1 MEEKLKCE
9 VCGALVTRKS
19 ASQKYCAGCRAE
31 ANSFKAK
38 LHREE
43 RKAIEI
49 VQRWSDEHPQKTYL
63 SECLRLFPNIL
74 LDNDGTPIF
83 CPYHLG
89 FMSMDD
95 CRNDGNCSKCWNQPV
110 EESESK

>member
-19 ASQKYCAGCRAE
+19 ASQKYCASCRDE

-43 RKAIEI
+43 RKAIKSYSSRCQNVDTLEEKCKEI
-49 VQRWSDEHPQKTYL
+49 SRYNKLHNTLMDLRFITGGCGMVF
-63 SECLRLFPNIL
+63 CL
-74 LDNDGTPIF
+74 
-83 CPYHLG
+83 
-89 FMSMDD
+89 
-95 CRNDGNCSKCWNQPV
+95 GN
-110 EESESK
+110 

>member
-43 RKAIEI
+43 RKQLNRIRAAAKMLI
-49 VQRWSDEHPQKTYL
+49 L
-63 SECLRLFPNIL
+63 SKKSAKR
-74 LDNDGTPIF
+74 
-83 CPYHLG
+83 
-89 FMSMDD
+89 
-95 CRNDGNCSKCWNQPV
+95 
-110 EESESK
+110 

>member
-19 ASQKYCAGCRAE
+19 ASQKYCASCRAE

-43 RKAIEI
+43 RKAIKSYSSRCQNVI
-49 VQRWSDEHPQKTYL
+49 L
-63 SECLRLFPNIL
+63 SKKSAKR
-74 LDNDGTPIF
+74 
-83 CPYHLG
+83 
-89 FMSMDD
+89 
-95 CRNDGNCSKCWNQPV
+95 
-110 EESESK
+110 

>member
-19 ASQKYCAGCRAE
+19 ASQKYCASCRDE

-43 RKAIEI
+43 RKAIKI
-49 VQRWSDEHPQKTYL
+49 VFEPL
-63 SECLRLFPNIL
+63 P
-74 LDNDGTPIF
+74 
-83 CPYHLG
+83 
-89 FMSMDD
+89 
-95 CRNDGNCSKCWNQPV
+95 KC
-110 EESESK
+110 

>member
-43 RKAIEI
+43 
-49 VQRWSDEHPQKTYL
+49 QK
-63 SECLRLFPNIL
+63 SN
-74 LDNDGTPIF
+74 
-83 CPYHLG
+83 
-89 FMSMDD
+89 
-95 CRNDGNCSKCWNQPV
+95 
-110 EESESK
+110 

>member
-19 ASQKYCAGCRAE
+19 ASQKYCASCRAE

-43 RKAIEI
+43 RKAIKSYSSCCQNVDTLEEKCKEI
-49 VQRWSDEHPQKTYL
+49 SRYNKLHNTHYSYGEYTALVRAGKIISKLWD
-63 SECLRLFPNIL
+63 SEKA
-74 LDNDGTPIF
+74 GKKKKA
-83 CPYHLG
+83 G
-89 FMSMDD
+89 
-95 CRNDGNCSKCWNQPV
+95 K
-110 EESESK
+110 K